1 MTSQNW
7 RLKKLIRINMRDYH
21 FYNLKMLYSGYLS
34 QIYFKALNFY
44 RRYPLK
50 IVPTKSN

>member
-21 FYNLKMLYSGYLS
+21 FYNLKMLYSGYLVKYTLRHL
-34 QIYFKALNFY
+34 IFVDDIL
-44 RRYPLK
+44 
-50 IVPTKSN
+50 

>member
-21 FYNLKMLYSGYLS
+21 FYNLKMLYSGYLKWQYD
-34 QIYFKALNFY
+34 QIFSLRFFLQK
-44 RRYPLK
+44 
-50 IVPTKSN
+50 